1 MLGAIL
7 EQGQAAPELGSQA
20 APELGSQA
28 APELG
33 SQAVPGGGEPESSG
47 DGAQNPPA
55 ASAPFGLAIPAPR
68 AAAAAIL
75 AMLGFGVVL
84 GSFAN
89 ANVESLVRSV
99 LVAVSPGQAAVPA
112 STVAGTGSSAT
123 SGSSGGSSSP
133 SSAGSPSAA
142 APSAA
147 SAPAQTQTTP
157 STGGGGTPQTGA
169 TGFGLPSVKHV
180 FLIVLSDQGLNQTF
194 GLASHDRYLSKTL
207 PAQGELVQSYY
218 AVAGSALANE
228 VALISGQGPT
238 VQTTANC
245 PQFTA
250 VTPAGKGAQG
260 QILGDGCV
268 YPLGTLTLGDELV
281 ANGQTWKAYI
291 QGIGNAAPGQPAT
304 CRHPQ
309 LGAADA
315 DQVPR
320 PGDPYVTWRN
330 PFVYF
335 SSIIDTGA
343 CNGSDVDLEQL
354 ATDLQSEAKTPTM
367 SYIVP
372 SACDDGTELACVAGA
387 KSGLA
392 AADGFLQGIV
402 PQIEQS
408 AAYKD
413 HGLIAITFDEA
424 PQSGPNADASSCCS
438 QPVYPNLPAATSTL
452 TTPAAAFQLASDLA
466 TSATTT
472 AGTAT
477 DSGTTTT
484 AGTPTDSGTTTTTT
498 TTTSTSTS
506 SITTTS
512 APTTT
517 TTSGTVA
524 PTTTSTTA
532 APASTTAAP
541 ATTAPPTTTASTTTT
556 TTPTAT
562 GTGGGQVGLMLIS
575 PLIKPRT
582 KDLVDQVNHYSL
594 LATLADLFGVE
605 RLGYSKDAIAFD
617 SSVFNASP

>member
-1 MLGAIL
+1 MLGAML
-7 EQGQAAPELGSQA
+7 EGHGQPAPVLVE
-20 APELGSQA
+20 PTR
-28 APELG
+28 
-33 SQAVPGGGEPESSG
+33 PGEAGRTP
-47 DGAQNPPA
+47 QA
-55 ASAPFGLAIPAPR
+55 ASAALGLAIPAPR
-68 AAAAAIL
+68 TAAAAIL

-89 ANVESLVRSV
+89 ANVESLARSV
-99 LVAVSPGQAAVPA
+99 LVAVSPAPVAPPA
-112 STVAGTGSSAT
+112 STVADTGSSAT

-133 SSAGSPSAA
+133 SSAGAPTAA

-147 SAPAQTQTTP
+147 PAPTQTQTTP
-157 STGGGGTPQTGA
+157 STGGGGPPTG
-169 TGFGLPSVKHV
+169 GGSGLPSVKHV

-194 GLASHDRYLSKTL
+194 GLASHDQYLSKTL

-218 AVAGSALANE
+218 AVAGGALANE
-228 VALISGQGPT
+228 IALISGQGPT
-238 VQTTANC
+238 IQTTANC

-250 VTPAGKGAQG
+250 IAPAGKGAQG

-309 LGAADA
+309 LGATDA

-320 PGDPYVTWRN
+320 PGDPYVTSRN

-335 SSIIDTGA
+335 SSIINTGS

-372 SACDDGTELACVAGA
+372 SACDDGTEVACVAGA

-392 AADGFLQGIV
+392 ATDGFLQGIV

-424 PQSGPNADASSCCS
+424 PQSGPNADASSCCN

-452 TTPAAAFQLASDLA
+452 TTPAAAFLLASDPA
-466 TSATTT
+466 TS
-472 AGTAT
+472 
-477 DSGTTTT
+477 TTTT
-484 AGTPTDSGTTTTTT
+484 AGTPTDSGTTTTST

-506 SITTTS
+506 TSTSSVTTTS

-517 TTSGTVA
+517 TTSATVA
-524 PTTTSTTA
+524 PTTAPTTA
-532 APASTTAAP
+532 APTS
-541 ATTAPPTTTASTTTT
+541 TAPTTTTASTTTT

-562 GTGGGQVGLMLIS
+562 GTGGGQVGLVLIS

-594 LATLADLFGVE
+594 LATLSDLFGVE
-605 RLGYSKDAIAFD
+605 RLGYSKDAIALD
-617 SSVFNASP
+617 SSVFNAAP

>member
-1 MLGAIL
+1 MRRGPLPSAIAEMLGAIL
-7 EQGQAAPELGSQA
+7 EQGPAAPELGGQP
-20 APELGSQA
+20 APGDA
-28 APELG
+28 
-33 SQAVPGGGEPESSG
+33 EPASSG
-47 DGAQNPPA
+47 DGGRNPQA
-55 ASAPFGLAIPAPR
+55 GSAPFGIAIPAPR
-68 AAAAAIL
+68 TAAAAIL

-89 ANVESLVRSV
+89 ANVESLARSV
-99 LVAVSPGQAAVPA
+99 LVAVSPPPVTAPA
-112 STVAGTGSSAT
+112 STVADTGSSAT
-123 SGSSGGSSSP
+123 SGSSGGGSSP
-133 SSAGSPSAA
+133 SSAGAPSAA

-147 SAPAQTQTTP
+147 STPIQTQTTP
-157 STGGGGTPQTGA
+157 STGGGGSPASG
-169 TGFGLPSVKHV
+169 GSGLPSVKHV

-194 GLASHDRYLSKTL
+194 GLASHDHYLAKTL

-250 VTPAGKGAQG
+250 VTPASKGAQG

-291 QGIGNAAPGQPAT
+291 QGIGNVAPGQPTT

-309 LGAADA
+309 LGATDA
-315 DQVPR
+315 DHVPR

-335 SSIIDTGA
+335 SSIINTGA

-392 AADGFLQGIV
+392 SADGFLQGIV

-413 HGLIAITFDEA
+413 HGLIAVTFDEA
-424 PQSGPNADASSCCS
+424 PQSGPNADASSCCN
-438 QPVYPNLPAATSTL
+438 QPTYPNLPPASSATTGTV
-452 TTPAAAFQLASDLA
+452 TTAAAAFLLAGDPA
-466 TSATTT
+466 T
-472 AGTAT
+472 
-477 DSGTTTT
+477 GTTTT
-484 AGTPTDSGTTTTTT
+484 AGTPTDSGTTTSTTT
-498 TTTSTSTS
+498 TTRTSTS
-506 SITTTS
+506 SVTTTS

-517 TTSGTVA
+517 TTSETIA

-532 APASTTAAP
+532 APTSTAP
-541 ATTAPPTTTASTTTT
+541 ATTTTPSTTTT

-562 GTGGGQVGLMLIS
+562 GTGGGQVGLVLIS

-594 LATLADLFGVE
+594 LATLADLFGVA